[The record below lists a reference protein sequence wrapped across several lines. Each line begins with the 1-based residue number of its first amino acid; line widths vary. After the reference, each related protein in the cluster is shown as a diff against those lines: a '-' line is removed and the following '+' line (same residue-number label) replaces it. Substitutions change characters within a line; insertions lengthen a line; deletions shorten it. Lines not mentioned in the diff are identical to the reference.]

1 MSRQKFGLV
10 EIAQCL
16 ESTPERLKF
25 AVQEQWGIKVWTNE
39 DPDEEWMSWSA
50 VEKYA
55 RRNWRGIGVCHG
67 KVMSEHPRE
76 LFLSRVWRNAPRYE
90 NGVKVLAEKET
101 QGK

>member
-1 MSRQKFGLV
+1 MSIQRFGLI

-25 AVQEQWGIKVWTNE
+25 LCEQWGIKVWTHP

-55 RRNWRGIGVCHG
+55 RRNWSGIT
-67 KVMSEHPRE
+67 
-76 LFLSRVWRNAPRYE
+76 Y
-90 NGVKVLAEKET
+90 
-101 QGK
+101 

>member
-1 MSRQKFGLV
+1 MSRLKFGLI

-16 ESTPERLKF
+16 KSTPERVKI
-25 AVQEQWGIKVWTNE
+25 ACDQWGIKVWTHP

-55 RRNWRGIGVCHG
+55 RRNWRGVAFETGRFV
-67 KVMSEHPRE
+67 EHPRD

-101 QGK
+101 E